1 METSKQLTGADDT
14 STQLLDDIKKLTE
27 KFQLP
32 GVDVAALVDWQRKDM
47 ETLGR
52 SEPASY
58 EGVRGLIGRR
68 NEILQETLAQF
79 QAAVKDAT
87 SSEAIAKQAEA
98 GKQGVQQVIANIRE
112 LAEMEAQSRNNA
124 WKVVQDRMQENLA
137 NLQKL
142 LQPSSVA
149 AARPSSVNMRSVL
162 QDHRQRQGRWR
173 GRPADTPDA
182 GDSVNRLRHP
192 CP

>member
-1 METSKQLTGADDT
+1 METSKQSTGTDDT
-14 STQLLDDIKKLTE
+14 STPWLDDIKKLTE
-27 KFQLP
+27 KFQLA

-47 ETLGR
+47 ETLVEANR
-52 SEPASY
+52 QTY
-58 EGVRGLIGRR
+58 EGVRALIERR

-79 QAAVKDAT
+79 QAAIKEAT

-98 GKQGVQQVIANIRE
+98 GKQGVQQVITNIRE

-142 LQPSSVA
+142 LQPK
-149 AARPSSVNMRSVL
+149 
-162 QDHRQRQGRWR
+162 
-173 GRPADTPDA
+173 
-182 GDSVNRLRHP
+182 
-192 CP
+192 

>member
-1 METSKQLTGADDT
+1 METSNQSTGTDST
-14 STQLLDDIKKLTE
+14 STPWLDDIKKLTE

-32 GVDVAALVDWQRKDM
+32 GVDVAALVEWQRKDM
-47 ETLGR
+47 ETLVEANR
-52 SEPASY
+52 QAY
-58 EGVRGLIGRR
+58 AGVRALIERR

-142 LQPSSVA
+142 LQPK
-149 AARPSSVNMRSVL
+149 
-162 QDHRQRQGRWR
+162 
-173 GRPADTPDA
+173 
-182 GDSVNRLRHP
+182 
-192 CP
+192 

>member
-1 METSKQLTGADDT
+1 METSNQSTGTDST
-14 STQLLDDIKKLTE
+14 STPWLDDIKKLTE

-47 ETLGR
+47 ETLVEANR
-52 SEPASY
+52 QAY
-58 EGVRGLIGRR
+58 EGVRALIERR

-98 GKQGVQQVIANIRE
+98 GKQGVEQVLANIRE

-142 LQPSSVA
+142 LQPK
-149 AARPSSVNMRSVL
+149 
-162 QDHRQRQGRWR
+162 
-173 GRPADTPDA
+173 
-182 GDSVNRLRHP
+182 
-192 CP
+192 

>member
-1 METSKQLTGADDT
+1 METSKPIGADDT

-47 ETLGR
+47 ETLVEANR
-52 SEPASY
+52 QAY
-58 EGVRGLIGRR
+58 DGVRALIGRR

-98 GKQGVQQVIANIRE
+98 GKQGVEKVIANIRE

-142 LQPSSVA
+142 LQPK
-149 AARPSSVNMRSVL
+149 
-162 QDHRQRQGRWR
+162 
-173 GRPADTPDA
+173 
-182 GDSVNRLRHP
+182 
-192 CP
+192 

>member
-1 METSKQLTGADDT
+1 METSNQSTGTDST
-14 STQLLDDIKKLTE
+14 STPWLDDIKKLTE

-47 ETLGR
+47 ETLVEANR
-52 SEPASY
+52 QAY
-58 EGVRGLIGRR
+58 EGVRALMERR

-98 GKQGVQQVIANIRE
+98 GKQGVQQVLANIRE
-112 LAEMEAQSRNNA
+112 LAEIEAQSRNNA

-142 LQPSSVA
+142 LQPK
-149 AARPSSVNMRSVL
+149 
-162 QDHRQRQGRWR
+162 
-173 GRPADTPDA
+173 
-182 GDSVNRLRHP
+182 
-192 CP
+192 

>member
-1 METSKQLTGADDT
+1 METSKQSTGTDDT
-14 STQLLDDIKKLTE
+14 STPWLDDIKQLTE

-32 GVDVAALVDWQRKDM
+32 GVDVAALVDWQRKDL
-47 ETLGR
+47 ETLVEANR
-52 SEPASY
+52 QAY
-58 EGVRGLIGRR
+58 EGVRALIERR
-68 NEILQETLAQF
+68 NEILQETLAQW

-142 LQPSSVA
+142 LQPK
-149 AARPSSVNMRSVL
+149 
-162 QDHRQRQGRWR
+162 
-173 GRPADTPDA
+173 
-182 GDSVNRLRHP
+182 
-192 CP
+192 

>member
-1 METSKQLTGADDT
+1 METSKQSAGADDT

-47 ETLGR
+47 ETLVEANR
-52 SEPASY
+52 QAY
-58 EGVRGLIGRR
+58 EGVRALIERR

-98 GKQGVQQVIANIRE
+98 GKQGVQQVLANIRE
-112 LAEMEAQSRNNA
+112 LAEIEAQSRNNA

-142 LQPSSVA
+142 LQPK
-149 AARPSSVNMRSVL
+149 
-162 QDHRQRQGRWR
+162 
-173 GRPADTPDA
+173 
-182 GDSVNRLRHP
+182 
-192 CP
+192 

>member
-1 METSKQLTGADDT
+1 METGKQSTGTDDT

-47 ETLGR
+47 ETLVEANR
-52 SEPASY
+52 QAY
-58 EGVRGLIGRR
+58 DGVRALIGRR

-79 QAAVKDAT
+79 QAAVKDAR
-87 SSEAIAKQAEA
+87 SSEAIAKQAED
-98 GKQGVQQVIANIRE
+98 GKKGVHHVIANIRE

-142 LQPSSVA
+142 LQPK
-149 AARPSSVNMRSVL
+149 
-162 QDHRQRQGRWR
+162 
-173 GRPADTPDA
+173 
-182 GDSVNRLRHP
+182 
-192 CP
+192 

>member
-1 METSKQLTGADDT
+1 METSNQSIGTDDT

-47 ETLGR
+47 ETLVEANR
-52 SEPASY
+52 KAY
-58 EGVRGLIGRR
+58 DGVRALIERR
-68 NEILQETLAQF
+68 NEILQETLAQW

-142 LQPSSVA
+142 LQPK
-149 AARPSSVNMRSVL
+149 
-162 QDHRQRQGRWR
+162 
-173 GRPADTPDA
+173 
-182 GDSVNRLRHP
+182 
-192 CP
+192 

>member
-1 METSKQLTGADDT
+1 METSNQSTGTDST
-14 STQLLDDIKKLTE
+14 STPWLDDIKKLTE

-47 ETLGR
+47 ETLVEANR
-52 SEPASY
+52 QAY
-58 EGVRGLIGRR
+58 EGVRALIERR

-87 SSEAIAKQAEA
+87 SSEEIAKQAEA
-98 GKQGVQQVIANIRE
+98 GKQGVQQVLANIRE
-112 LAEMEAQSRNNA
+112 LAEIEAQSRNNA

-142 LQPSSVA
+142 LQPK
-149 AARPSSVNMRSVL
+149 
-162 QDHRQRQGRWR
+162 
-173 GRPADTPDA
+173 
-182 GDSVNRLRHP
+182 
-192 CP
+192 

>member
-1 METSKQLTGADDT
+1 METSNQSTGTDST
-14 STQLLDDIKKLTE
+14 STPWLDDIKKLTE

-47 ETLGR
+47 ETLVEANR
-52 SEPASY
+52 QAY
-58 EGVRGLIGRR
+58 EGVRALIERR

-98 GKQGVQQVIANIRE
+98 GKQGVEQVIANIRE

-142 LQPSSVA
+142 LQPK
-149 AARPSSVNMRSVL
+149 
-162 QDHRQRQGRWR
+162 
-173 GRPADTPDA
+173 
-182 GDSVNRLRHP
+182 
-192 CP
+192 

>member
-1 METSKQLTGADDT
+1 METSNQSTGTDST
-14 STQLLDDIKKLTE
+14 STPWLDDIKKLTE

-47 ETLGR
+47 ETLVEANR
-52 SEPASY
+52 QAY
-58 EGVRGLIGRR
+58 EGVRALIERR

-87 SSEAIAKQAEA
+87 SSEAIAKQAES
-98 GKQGVQQVIANIRE
+98 GKQGVQQVLANIRE
-112 LAEMEAQSRNNA
+112 LAEIEAQSRNNA

-142 LQPSSVA
+142 LQPK
-149 AARPSSVNMRSVL
+149 
-162 QDHRQRQGRWR
+162 
-173 GRPADTPDA
+173 
-182 GDSVNRLRHP
+182 
-192 CP
+192 

>member
-1 METSKQLTGADDT
+1 METSNQSTGTDST
-14 STQLLDDIKKLTE
+14 STPWLDDIKKLTE

-32 GVDVAALVDWQRKDM
+32 GVDVAALVEWQRKDM
-47 ETLGR
+47 ETLVEANR
-52 SEPASY
+52 QAY
-58 EGVRGLIGRR
+58 EGVRALIERR
-68 NEILQETLAQF
+68 NEILQETLGQF

-142 LQPSSVA
+142 LQPK
-149 AARPSSVNMRSVL
+149 
-162 QDHRQRQGRWR
+162 
-173 GRPADTPDA
+173 
-182 GDSVNRLRHP
+182 
-192 CP
+192 

>member
-1 METSKQLTGADDT
+1 METSKQSTGADDT

-47 ETLGR
+47 ETLVEANR
-52 SEPASY
+52 QAY
-58 EGVRGLIGRR
+58 EGVRGLIERR

-79 QAAVKDAT
+79 QAAIKDAT

-98 GKQGVQQVIANIRE
+98 GKQGVQQVLANIRE

-142 LQPSSVA
+142 LQPK
-149 AARPSSVNMRSVL
+149 
-162 QDHRQRQGRWR
+162 
-173 GRPADTPDA
+173 
-182 GDSVNRLRHP
+182 
-192 CP
+192 

>member
-1 METSKQLTGADDT
+1 METSKQSTGTDDT
-14 STQLLDDIKKLTE
+14 STPWLDDIKKLTE

-47 ETLGR
+47 ETLVEANR
-52 SEPASY
+52 QAY
-58 EGVRGLIGRR
+58 EGVRALIERR

-98 GKQGVQQVIANIRE
+98 GKQGVQQVLANIRE

-142 LQPSSVA
+142 LQPK
-149 AARPSSVNMRSVL
+149 
-162 QDHRQRQGRWR
+162 
-173 GRPADTPDA
+173 
-182 GDSVNRLRHP
+182 
-192 CP
+192 

>member
-1 METSKQLTGADDT
+1 METSKQSTSTDDT

-32 GVDVAALVDWQRKDM
+32 GVDVAALIDWQRKDM
-47 ETLGR
+47 ETLVEANR
-52 SEPASY
+52 QAY
-58 EGVRGLIGRR
+58 EGVRALIERR

-124 WKVVQDRMQENLA
+124 WKVVQDRMQENLG

-142 LQPSSVA
+142 LQPK
-149 AARPSSVNMRSVL
+149 
-162 QDHRQRQGRWR
+162 
-173 GRPADTPDA
+173 
-182 GDSVNRLRHP
+182 
-192 CP
+192 

>member
-1 METSKQLTGADDT
+1 METSKQSTGTDDT
-14 STQLLDDIKKLTE
+14 STQWLDDIKKLTE

-47 ETLGR
+47 ETLVEANR
-52 SEPASY
+52 QAY
-58 EGVRGLIGRR
+58 EGVRALIERR

-142 LQPSSVA
+142 LQPK
-149 AARPSSVNMRSVL
+149 
-162 QDHRQRQGRWR
+162 
-173 GRPADTPDA
+173 
-182 GDSVNRLRHP
+182 
-192 CP
+192 

>member
-1 METSKQLTGADDT
+1 MEASKKSTGTDDT
-14 STQLLDDIKKLTE
+14 STPWLDDIKKLTE

-32 GVDVAALVDWQRKDM
+32 GVDVAALVDWQRKDL
-47 ETLGR
+47 ETLVEANR
-52 SEPASY
+52 QAY
-58 EGVRGLIGRR
+58 EGVRALIERR
-68 NEILQETLAQF
+68 NEILQETLAQW
-79 QAAVKDAT
+79 QAAVKDVT

-142 LQPSSVA
+142 LQPK
-149 AARPSSVNMRSVL
+149 
-162 QDHRQRQGRWR
+162 
-173 GRPADTPDA
+173 
-182 GDSVNRLRHP
+182 
-192 CP
+192 

>member
-1 METSKQLTGADDT
+1 METSNQSTGTDST
-14 STQLLDDIKKLTE
+14 STPWLDDIKKLTE

-47 ETLGR
+47 ETLVEANR
-52 SEPASY
+52 QAY
-58 EGVRGLIGRR
+58 EGVRALIERR

-87 SSEAIAKQAEA
+87 SSEAIAKQAQA

-142 LQPSSVA
+142 LQPK
-149 AARPSSVNMRSVL
+149 
-162 QDHRQRQGRWR
+162 
-173 GRPADTPDA
+173 
-182 GDSVNRLRHP
+182 
-192 CP
+192 

>member
-1 METSKQLTGADDT
+1 METSKQSTGTDDT
-14 STQLLDDIKKLTE
+14 STPWLDDIKKLTE

-32 GVDVAALVDWQRKDM
+32 GVDVAALVDWQRKDL
-47 ETLGR
+47 ETLVEANR
-52 SEPASY
+52 QAY
-58 EGVRGLIGRR
+58 EGVRALIERR

-98 GKQGVQQVIANIRE
+98 GKQGVEQVIANIRE
-112 LAEMEAQSRNNA
+112 LAEMETQSRNNA

-142 LQPSSVA
+142 LQPK
-149 AARPSSVNMRSVL
+149 
-162 QDHRQRQGRWR
+162 
-173 GRPADTPDA
+173 
-182 GDSVNRLRHP
+182 
-192 CP
+192 

>member
-1 METSKQLTGADDT
+1 METSNQSTGRDST
-14 STQLLDDIKKLTE
+14 STPWLDDIKKLTE

-47 ETLGR
+47 ETLVEANR
-52 SEPASY
+52 QAY
-58 EGVRGLIGRR
+58 EGVRALIERR

-98 GKQGVQQVIANIRE
+98 GKQGVQQVLANIRE
-112 LAEMEAQSRNNA
+112 LAEIEAQSRNNA

-142 LQPSSVA
+142 LQPK
-149 AARPSSVNMRSVL
+149 
-162 QDHRQRQGRWR
+162 
-173 GRPADTPDA
+173 
-182 GDSVNRLRHP
+182 
-192 CP
+192 